1 MTKTT
6 IIFGFGLNVM
16 ACSTSHAQSGQ
27 AAPSTKASAAPAV
40 PTVEVVAVTSKPLNT
55 VTHLEGELTP
65 YERVAIF
72 ARASGFVSNVL
83 VDRGSH
89 VKKGQLLLTLV
100 APELNAQR
108 AEAQAKLSGDKATF
122 DRLNAASQTPG
133 AVSGNEVETAQAV
146 VQSDKARLD
155 SVRAMEQYLS
165 VTAPF
170 SGVITERDVHPGA
183 LVGPSGSGNS
193 APLLRLEEIQRL
205 RLTVPVPEGL
215 VGAMTEGTPTTFT
228 VRAFPGVKFK
238 GIVKR
243 TAQSVDT
250 KTRSMPVELDIDN
263 TDARL
268 ASGMFADV
276 LWAVKR
282 PAPSL
287 FVPATAVVQSTERTY
302 VLRVA
307 SGLVEQVPIQRGET
321 QGELL
326 EVFGELKQGDSVTR
340 RGSEELRSGMH
351 VNIRS
356 SQPSVPP
363 P

>member
-1 MTKTT
+1 MIKSA
-6 IIFGFGLNVM
+6 IFVIGLHAT
-16 ACSTSHAQSGQ
+16 ACSTSHSHSGR
-27 AAPSTKASAAPAV
+27 AAPSTTASAV
-40 PTVEVVAVTSKPLNT
+40 PVISTVEVVAITSKPLNT

-83 VDRGSH
+83 VDRGTH

-108 AEAQAKLSGDKATF
+108 AESQAKLSGDKATF
-122 DRLNAASQTPG
+122 DRLNAAAQTPG
-133 AVSGNEVETAQAV
+133 VVSGNEVETAQAL

-193 APLLRLEEIQRL
+193 TPLLRLEEVQKL

-243 TAQSVDT
+243 IAQSVDT

-263 TDARL
+263 SDARL

-276 LWAVKR
+276 LWPVKR
-282 PAPSL
+282 AAPSL

-302 VLRVA
+302 VLRIA
-307 SGLVEQVPIQRGET
+307 SGLVEQVPIQRGEA
-321 QGELL
+321 QGDLL
-326 EVFGELKQGDSVTR
+326 EVFGELKQGESVAR

-351 VNIRS
+351 VNVRLP
-356 SQPSVPP
+356 QPSGATP
-363 P
+363 